1 MVGVELGQAA
11 AEQRSHALLDT
22 LQAPSHVLTKN
33 LSAVVRACLLPGRVA
48 DELDLLG
55 VAGRR
60 IDRRQDRFLVPVAAE
75 FFGWQARRASATATS
90 PSSPTSTTST
100 IRHRAHGDLPPLP
113 QGEEWLSEYD
123 PTRGEWGWVSTMDF
137 PEESLRR
144 PAPTARRER
153 RQPVNS
159 VTHRPGRPS
168 PRVARPGR
176 GRRTAHDTHRNT
188 GVGAEDNHDV
198 RQDDPGAPPD
208 VLGRVTSLTP
218 TAVSRTTLTH
228 GHLTGD
234 LMPAF
239 IPPRPHPSPLAAYA
253 AEPGDC
259 ADPCPQSHRQ
269 SLERP
274 GSRSSWRGRLRH
286 SHHAPESVR
295 GGVVRPRRRGRRG

>member
-11 AEQRSHALLDT
+11 AEQRSHALLDA

-48 DELDLLG
+48 DGLDLLG

-144 PAPTARRER
+144 PAPTARREW

-168 PRVARPGR
+168 PGW
-176 GRRTAHDTHRNT
+176 
-188 GVGAEDNHDV
+188 
-198 RQDDPGAPPD
+198 
-208 VLGRVTSLTP
+208 LGRAQADALL
-218 TAVSRTTLTH
+218 TTLTATLAWEQKTITMY
-228 GHLTGD
+228 GKTTPVPRLTCWVG
-234 LMPAF
+234 
-239 IPPRPHPSPLAAYA
+239 
-253 AEPGDC
+253 
-259 ADPCPQSHRQ
+259 
-269 SLERP
+269 
-274 GSRSSWRGRLRH
+274 
-286 SHHAPESVR
+286 
-295 GGVVRPRRRGRRG
+295 